1 MALPYL
7 GAILA
12 FIQNHTSLLHIT
24 DGETEAQKKLIPA
37 GPGRR
42 AGLVFTR
49 RAHCRGESA

>member
-1 MALPYL
+1 MAI
-7 GAILA
+7 AIFGGVFLHL
-12 FIQNHTSLLHIT
+12 FKIIHHIT

-49 RAHCRGESA
+49 RAHRRGESA